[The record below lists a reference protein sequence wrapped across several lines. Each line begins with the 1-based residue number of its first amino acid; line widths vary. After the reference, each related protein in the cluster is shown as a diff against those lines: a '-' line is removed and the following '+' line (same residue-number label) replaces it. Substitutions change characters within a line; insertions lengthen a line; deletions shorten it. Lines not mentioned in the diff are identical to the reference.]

1 MVERVRTLVN
11 SKTPFLII
19 KYGVTFV
26 GITSNNYDLVTMY
39 GDKLQYS
46 PMSRYEVMQALQ
58 EFSLPLLH
66 DEGVRAKIWGDKRFK
81 DKFKKGGYK
90 I

>member
-1 MVERVRTLVN
+1 MVEKVRTLVE
-11 SKTPFLII
+11 SKMPFLIV
-19 KYGVTFV
+19 KYGATFV

-39 GDKLQYS
+39 GDKLQYA
-46 PMSRYEVMQALQ
+46 PMSRYEVMRALR

-66 DEGVRAKIWGDKRFK
+66 DEGMHAKIWGDKRFK
-81 DKFKKGGYK
+81 DKFKRGEYK

>member
-1 MVERVRTLVN
+1 
-11 SKTPFLII
+11 
-19 KYGVTFV
+19 
-26 GITSNNYDLVTMY
+26 MY

>member
-1 MVERVRTLVN
+1 MVEKVRTLVN
-11 SKTPFLII
+11 SKTPFLIV
-19 KYGVTFV
+19 KYKATFIGMMSNCYDVVT
-26 GITSNNYDLVTMY
+26 LY
-39 GDKLQYS
+39 GDKVQYY
-46 PMSRYEVMQALQ
+46 PLDRREAMQVLK

-66 DEGVRAKIWGDKRFK
+66 DAGSDGKIWGDKRFK

>member
-11 SKTPFLII
+11 SKTPFLIV
-19 KYGVTFV
+19 KYKVSFIGMM
-26 GITSNNYDLVTMY
+26 SNCYDIVTMY
-39 GDKLQYS
+39 GDKVQYY
-46 PMSRYEVMQALQ
+46 PLERKDVMQILK
-58 EFSLPLLH
+58 EFSLPMLH
-66 DEGVRAKIWGDKRFK
+66 DEGNEGKIWGDRRFK